1 LIRDI
6 DKNTRKQIIVQH
18 IVAMAKQLNT
28 KVIAEGIETHAE
40 ADTLSQ
46 LGIDLLQGYFFAKP
60 AMAQLTNLVIP
71 NNL

>member
-1 LIRDI
+1 
-6 DKNTRKQIIVQH
+6 
-18 IVAMAKQLNT
+18 MARQLNT
-28 KVIAEGIETHAE
+28 KVIAEGIETHGE

-60 AMAQLTNLVIP
+60 AIARLTNLVIP